1 VRVVVPKMEGSMA
14 GKFELYKD
22 AKFKFRFRHQA
33 WNGEIIAV
41 AEAYETKANAKNG
54 IASAQKNT
62 PDAPVVDLTE

>member
-1 VRVVVPKMEGSMA
+1 MA

-41 AEAYETKANAKNG
+41 AEAYETKANANAEGRTVNTSCGLHAKPVLL
-54 IASAQKNT
+54 AQW
-62 PDAPVVDLTE
+62 